1 MRSLLRLASRAV
13 LTALVLPST
22 LLSQPAATSPPARDS
37 LPFRPRQWGA
47 EFEVRDAASASALR
61 FHAPTQA
68 WIATLSGELFRASG
82 DRRDERRVRAELL
95 VGNRWYRSAGR
106 AIAPFWGVGI
116 GAAFVSD
123 RREVQI
129 GTGNAPPAV
138 VDDERLVGLT
148 YWEVGAQWLVTPR
161 LALGAAWRVQAS
173 IERNRAERI
182 SASPPFDPPGTT
194 VRFGAQPMA
203 LRGTLYF

>member
-1 MRSLLRLASRAV
+1 MRSLLRRTRGAV
-13 LTALVLPST
+13 LTALVLPSA
-22 LLSQPAATSPPARDS
+22 LLSQPAASAPSVRDS
-37 LPFRPRQWGA
+37 LSFRPGQWGA

-68 WIATLSGELFRASG
+68 WIATLSGELFHADA
-82 DRRDERRVRAELL
+82 DRGEERRARAQVL
-95 VGNRWYRSAGR
+95 VGNRWYRPAGR

-116 GAAFVSD
+116 GAGFLSD
-123 RREVQI
+123 RREIQI
-129 GTGNAPPAV
+129 GTGNTPPAV
-138 VDDERLVGLT
+138 VDDELLVGLT
-148 YWEVGAQWLVTPR
+148 YWEVGAQWLVTPH

-173 IERNRAERI
+173 IERNRAERV

-194 VRFGAQPMA
+194 IRFGAQPMA